1 MTLEPGATEPE
12 APEPGPAPPGPDRR
26 LSADD
31 LAIRLNVDRERVD
44 RLARIG
50 VLERDATGRF
60 DAGDVHRIRLL
71 NAFEE
76 AGVPTDALTAA
87 SRAGAISLRYYD
99 QLHPPPSD
107 PSVRTYRA
115 FAAGLGPGAEHLTR
129 LFAAFGIAEPEADAH
144 LSVEDEA
151 LIAESLDIV
160 VATGAPD
167 LALRAIRLL
176 GEGARRA
183 TDGGLGV
190 YGEAVERIGEDVGG
204 LPVDSQFDRLLRPWA
219 RFARH
224 TPALATWLTSRHMTR
239 AIDEYSVVQ
248 TERILEDAGFVA
260 TRPSVPPAVAFADL
274 TGFTR
279 LTEELGDEAAAAI
292 ALRLGD
298 AAAEAIRPHGGRV
311 VKLLGDGVLIRFD
324 DLLSAIRGS
333 LDLLEALPPA
343 GLPAGH
349 IGIAAGPLIQRDGD
363 VFGRTV
369 NLAARI
375 ADTAPGGRVY
385 VPAEAV
391 EELGPADGLRATAV
405 EPAELQGIGRV
416 ALAWITRAGDRPAS
430 AGIDV
435 AAGGRSG

>member
-1 MTLEPGATEPE
+1 MTPEPE
-12 APEPGPAPPGPDRR
+12 APEPGAQPPGPGGG

-31 LAIRLNVDRERVD
+31 LAIRLNVDRERVE
-44 RLARIG
+44 RLARVG
-50 VLERDATGRF
+50 VLQRDATGRF

-71 NAFEE
+71 DAFED
-76 AGVPTDALTAA
+76 AGVPMDALMAA

-107 PSVRTYRA
+107 VSRRTFEV
-115 FAAGLGPGAEHLTR
+115 FAAGLGAGAAHLTR

-151 LIAESLDIV
+151 LIAEVLDIV

-204 LPVDSQFDRLLRPWA
+204 LPVDAQFERLLRPWA
-219 RFARH
+219 RFARQ

-248 TERILEDAGFVA
+248 TERILEEGGFVA
-260 TRPSVPPAVAFADL
+260 MRPSLPPAVAFADL

-279 LTEELGDEAAAAI
+279 LTQELGDEAAAAI

-298 AAAEAIRPHGGRV
+298 AAAEAVRPHGGRV

-324 DLLSAIRGS
+324 ELPSAIRGS
-333 LDLLEALPPA
+333 LDLLDALPAA

-349 IGIAAGPLIQRDGD
+349 VGVAAGPLIQRDGD

-375 ADTAPGGRVY
+375 ADATPSGRVY
-385 VPAEAV
+385 LPAEAV
-391 EELGPADGLRATAV
+391 EDVARSDAIRATAV

-416 ALAWITRAGDRPAS
+416 ALVWVT
-430 AGIDV
+430 
-435 AAGGRSG
+435 RSGGPNGSSSRRSARRHPSRPCA